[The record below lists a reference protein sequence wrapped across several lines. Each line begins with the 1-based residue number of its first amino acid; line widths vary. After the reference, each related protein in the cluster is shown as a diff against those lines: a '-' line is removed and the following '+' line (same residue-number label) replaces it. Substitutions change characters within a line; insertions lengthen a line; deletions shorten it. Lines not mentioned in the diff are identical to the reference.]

1 MPIDSKLLEILC
13 CPVTKVSVKRLS
25 KSKLAFLNEQIQ
37 AGTAKHPEERV
48 VDKPLEEALITD
60 TGTTVYRIDANVPI
74 MLEEEGISTAQ
85 FQDFK
90 HR

>member
-1 MPIDSKLLEILC
+1 MPIDNKLLEILC

-37 AGTAKHPEERV
+37 AGTAKYPDGRMI
-48 VDKPLEEALITD
+48 DKSLEEALITD
-60 TGTTVYRIDANVPI
+60 TGTTVYRIDGNVPI
-74 MLEEEGISTAQ
+74 MLEEKGISTAQ

-90 HR
+90 RQ